1 MTYDVNVFK
10 EKANRKARKIWI
22 VFAILLS
29 ANYGSDA
36 SGGLYPTTS
45 YLIFLALCWLP
56 LIFGEVLLRVKG
68 WATELYRYDLV
79 IGYGIF
85 YTFVICTTE
94 SPIAFTYILPV
105 TSLLV
110 LYKNRKFMINC
121 GIVNSLI
128 IVGAAVYRY
137 MLGFNSASDMKNYQ
151 LQLSCIILC
160 YICYVM
166 SIRHLNES
174 DGAMTDSIK
183 ADLHRVVTTVEQVK
197 TSSNVILDGIT
208 VVRELA
214 SENKHGS
221 DMVMLGMNELTDNNH
236 MLQDRTT
243 SSTQMTSDIRAQV
256 ENVVALISEMVSLV
270 GKTESHSSVSAKDLQ
285 SLVSTATTMSELS
298 TELENVLQNFQQEFG
313 MVKQETGTIEKITNQ
328 TNLLALNASIEAA
341 RAGEAGKGFAVVAE
355 QIRTLSTETHASSGQ
370 IREALSRLD
379 ATSAKMT
386 ASIEETLKLI
396 QITLEKVTH
405 TGENV
410 NQIASDSAQLGRH
423 IQVVDNAIK
432 EVESSNTQLVSNME
446 QVSNIVE
453 TITGCIAH
461 SSQTSERMLS
471 KYEETAANI
480 NTIEDVMENMM
491 CDLGIGG
498 FMGIEDIRP
507 GMKIDLKLA
516 GQGDTEYLGELI
528 EQIPEGLLVSC
539 QKELALTDTASCT
552 LQITAGNILY
562 CWDKAVISPA
572 PEKGAHAFKIIIN
585 TRPRINN
592 RRKYPRMDLDNA
604 CTIKFKN
611 SDTEYAATMDNI
623 SANGFAFLA
632 TDNIFTQSKNASVT
646 VTIHDFALPDHNV
659 LEGRI
664 IRCSDDNGLFIVGC
678 QMPEDNFYILE
689 YVEKNLESKK

>member
-1 MTYDVNVFK
+1 MTYDENVFK
-10 EKANRKARKIWI
+10 ENANRKARKIWI
-22 VFAILLS
+22 VFAVLLS

-85 YTFVICTTE
+85 YTFVICTTA

-197 TSSNVILDGIT
+197 TSSNTILDGIT

-341 RAGEAGKGFAVVAE
+341 RAGEAGKGFAVVAD
-355 QIRTLSTETHASSGQ
+355 QIRTLSTETHASSEQ
-370 IREALSRLD
+370 IRNALSRLD

-386 ASIEETLKLI
+386 SSIEETLKLI
-396 QITLEKVTH
+396 QVTLEKVTH

-471 KYEETAANI
+471 KYEETASNI

-498 FMGIEDIRP
+498 FMGIEDIQP
-507 GMKIDLKLA
+507 GMKIDLKVA

-592 RRKYPRMDLDNA
+592 RRKYPRMDLNNA

-632 TDNIFTQSKNASVT
+632 TDNIFTQSKNASIT